1 MKGRKKISSR
11 KLKKLVFHLLKL
23 ENEKENL
30 NEIITELKSKI
41 SSNKLQIEKLN
52 HDIIN
57 NNKNFLT
64 KLKGKFSIK
73 M

>member
-1 MKGRKKISSR
+1 
-11 KLKKLVFHLLKL
+11 LVFHLLKL